1 MQTRLVWRRSVTALG
16 LYGGFGL
23 GLLASVLAARQL
35 EPASYGLYTLAI
47 AAAGFLQV
55 LFDLTVEEGM
65 IKYGFRYTTGEQW
78 GRLRRLYWQAMIV
91 KTCGAAL
98 AGVVLALVAPF
109 ADSIFNADGL
119 TVPFLLAA
127 LLPITF
133 VPEAPAGAA
142 LVLTGRYDV
151 RANYGLLTA
160 LLRAVGLVIGA
171 HFGVTE
177 A

>member
-55 LFDLTVEEGM
+55 LFDLTVEEVM

-78 GRLRRLYWQAMIV
+78 GRLRTLYRRAMAS
-91 KTCGAAL
+91 KSA
-98 AGVVLALVAPF
+98 
-109 ADSIFNADGL
+109 
-119 TVPFLLAA
+119 
-127 LLPITF
+127 
-133 VPEAPAGAA
+133 
-142 LVLTGRYDV
+142 
-151 RANYGLLTA
+151 
-160 LLRAVGLVIGA
+160 RAVMPTGA
-171 HFGVTE
+171 HPIL
-177 A
+177 APLPH